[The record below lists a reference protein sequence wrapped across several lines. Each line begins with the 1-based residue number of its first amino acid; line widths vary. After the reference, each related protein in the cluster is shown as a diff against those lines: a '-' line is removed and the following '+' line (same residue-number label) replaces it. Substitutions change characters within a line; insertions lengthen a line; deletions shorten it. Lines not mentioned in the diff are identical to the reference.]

1 MTSSV
6 HCAECTRVE
15 ENATQSAE
23 THHILAKRQQ
33 LWFKIFQLIP
43 AIATALIGT
52 LTVGQVVPRW
62 VGIVGLITAVVTAI
76 GTVLNPQQ
84 SYYEHVSAAKAF
96 TVMKHDA
103 RATRELGEQSGN
115 GDLAV
120 SVQCL
125 HDRYNDLVR
134 IAPVTED
141 WAFEKARKRI
151 QAGVH
156 SPDEK
161 K

>member
-1 MTSSV
+1 VTSSV
-6 HCAECTRVE
+6 QCAECARIE
-15 ENATQSAE
+15 ENATYSAE

-43 AIATALIGT
+43 AIATAVIGT

-103 RATRELGEQSGN
+103 RATRELGERSANQ
-115 GDLAV
+115 DLAV
-120 SVQCL
+120 SVQGL

-151 QAGVH
+151 QAGLH

>member
-1 MTSSV
+1 MTNTV
-6 HCAECTRVE
+6 HCNECLRIE
-15 ENATQSAE
+15 ENSTYSAE

-33 LWFKIFQLIP
+33 LWYKLFQLIP
-43 AIATALIGT
+43 AIATAVIGT

-84 SYYEHVSAAKAF
+84 SYYDHVTAAKAF
-96 TVMKHDA
+96 TAMKHDA
-103 RATRELGEQSGN
+103 RAIRESSELSTSES
-115 GDLAV
+115 LTV
-120 SVQCL
+120 SVKSL

-134 IAPVTED
+134 IARVTED
-141 WAFEKARKRI
+141 WAFERARKRI

-161 K
+161 S

>member
-1 MTSSV
+1 MSNSV
-6 HCAECTRVE
+6 HCAECQRIE
-15 ENATQSAE
+15 EHATYSAE
-23 THHILAKRQQ
+23 THHILAKQQ
-33 LWFKIFQLIP
+33 LLWFKMFQLVP
-43 AIATALIGT
+43 AIATAVIGT

-84 SYYEHVSAAKAF
+84 SYYEHLGAAKAF

-103 RATRELGEQSGN
+103 RSLREQGQHAADQ
-115 GDLAV
+115 DLTVAV
-120 SVQCL
+120 KSV
-125 HDRYNDLVR
+125 HDRYNDLIR
-134 IAPVTED
+134 IAPATED
-141 WAFEKARKRI
+141 WAFEKARERI

-156 SPDEK
+156 QPDEK

>member
-1 MTSSV
+1 MSNSV
-6 HCAECTRVE
+6 YSAECHRIE
-15 ENATQSAE
+15 QNATYSAE

-33 LWFKIFQLIP
+33 LWFKLFQLVP

-62 VGIVGLITAVVTAI
+62 VGIVGLVTAVVTAI

-84 SYYEHVSAAKAF
+84 SYYEHLGAAKAF
-96 TVMKHDA
+96 TVIKHDA
-103 RATRELGEQSGN
+103 RSLREMGEQTTGQ
-115 GDLAV
+115 DLTVAV
-120 SVQCL
+120 KSI

-134 IAPVTED
+134 IAPATED
-141 WAFEKARKRI
+141 WAFERARERI

-156 SPDEK
+156 QPDDK